1 MRIECPICG
10 SRDRREF
17 YYLGAEDYLDR
28 QSPTGD
34 AHKDAE
40 AMHRYLHLRENPCG
54 PTKDLWHH
62 EAGCS
67 AWLLVTRDT
76 ASHEII
82 AVELASTR
90 KTAGAKS

>member
-17 YYLGAEDYLDR
+17 YYGGAQDYLDR
-28 QSPTGD
+28 PDPSGD
-34 AHKDAE
+34 AEKDIA
-40 AMHRYLHLRENPCG
+40 AMHRYLHIRENPCG
-54 PTKDLWHH
+54 ETKDLWHH

-76 ASHEII
+76 ATHEITK
-82 AVELASTR
+82 VELASQAR
-90 KTAGAKS
+90 RARARS